1 MKYMN
6 NDSIDKLYNNNVSKE
21 VFKIIALSI
30 VMKSKLLKNE
40 HNIIYRDVK
49 STNILMNIKK

>member
-21 VFKIIALSI
+21 VFKKIALSI